1 MTQAAPVAAPAPAL
15 IDGSTTPAASD
26 ILKPLEAAT
35 MPTTPEAW
43 EARRVELIGDPHLRN
58 AYLSG
63 DIEAQKRM
71 KKVFAGLNPK
81 VDLATVEGR
90 EYAARQE
97 ALTPLKMTSSLPAEF
112 WDGLARGTPVTL
124 AEREWALQ
132 TKEQCFRDKGWVRK
146 VLDGDR
152 EATALKTRFNAII
165 ASRVK
170 SANEVARYREAGN
183 KFLNGGK

>member
-1 MTQAAPVAAPAPAL
+1 MPA
-15 IDGSTTPAASD
+15 
-26 ILKPLEAAT
+26 
-35 MPTTPEAW
+35 TPEAW
-43 EARRVELIGDPHLRN
+43 EKRRVDLIGDPHFRK

-63 DIEAQKRM
+63 DVAAPSKRM
-71 KKVFAGLNPK
+71 KEVFAALNPK
-81 VDLATVEGR
+81 VDQATQEGR
-90 EYAARQE
+90 EYAARQA
-97 ALTPLKMTSSLPAEF
+97 ALTPLKMIGGDLPPEF

-132 TKEQCFRDKGWVRK
+132 TKAQCFRDCAWVRR

-165 ASRVK
+165 ASRVG
-170 SANEVARYREAGN
+170 SAEEVAKYREAGN